1 MEYNIRIFKD
11 GDQWCALIG
20 EDLENGIGGFGIT
33 PMDAFKDLCII
44 LKK

>member
-33 PMDAFKDLCII
+33 PVKAIEDLCFHW
-44 LKK
+44 